1 MPNGYPTKD
10 EIAEF
15 LEAKRKGGV
24 EAIAKLLREKQ
35 AQRAQ
40 EPQSQE
46 IRETLAGGRG
56 DEAAEEGEVEKEE
69 ALRFEDRE
77 EKP

>member
-35 AQRAQ
+35 AQKAQ

-46 IRETLAGGRG
+46 IGETLAGGRG